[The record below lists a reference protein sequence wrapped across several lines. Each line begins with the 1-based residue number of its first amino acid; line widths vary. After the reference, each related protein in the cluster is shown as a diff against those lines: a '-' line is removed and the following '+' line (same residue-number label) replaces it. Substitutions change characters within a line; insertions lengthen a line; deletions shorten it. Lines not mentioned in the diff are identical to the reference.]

1 MDQVIGDRR
10 RSLANDRNNL
20 PQAAILEA
28 LRVGNMVPLT
38 VPHVALTDTTLQ
50 NQSTWIPNVEK
61 TPPSLIRTAI
71 LTQKVSWSPTKVIFI
86 QFALVNL

>member
-10 RSLANDRNNL
+10 PSLANDRNNL
-20 PQAAILEA
+20 PLVQAAILEA

-50 NQSTWIPNVEK
+50 DQVHLDPK
-61 TPPSLIRTAI
+61 C
-71 LTQKVSWSPTKVIFI
+71 
-86 QFALVNL
+86 